1 MEIAVATSG
10 LDTTKKGVN
19 ESSSCSGEAPPCGA
33 LNKLIKTWVL
43 IGLLI
48 TILVNLRPF
57 VLSLNEFCRTSGCR
71 MLSQN
76 VEVGGFVVLEL

>member
-48 TILVNLRPF
+48 TILVNLRLPYVIAKRRSWWLRGF
-57 VLSLNEFCRTSGCR
+57 RV
-71 MLSQN
+71 
-76 VEVGGFVVLEL
+76 VG